1 MLRPTIKELLT
12 SLQGTVGGILIPE
25 LTSPYAQGQAAY
37 VAAMLARAAA
47 VYDREDDYN
56 AAELKDLRATLAAL
70 ARLAPKHLGRGLGDL
85 KKAVARGLKGAK
97 LNPPDHSDHPD
108 HRAMEAAISE
118 FAAALALGRLDDAV
132 ARVMRA
138 YLKRHLDR
146 TREFLGNVVMG

>member
-1 MLRPTIKELLT
+1 MLRPTIRELLT

-37 VAAMLARAAA
+37 VIAMLARAAA
-47 VYDREDDYN
+47 VYDRENDYN
-56 AAELKDLRATLAAL
+56 AAELKDLSVTLAAL

-85 KKAVARGLKGAK
+85 KKAIARGLKAGK
-97 LNPPDHSDHPD
+97 MNPPG

-132 ARVMRA
+132 ARLMRA

>member
-1 MLRPTIKELLT
+1 MLRPTIRELLT

-85 KKAVARGLKGAK
+85 KKAVARGLKAAK
-97 LNPPDHSDHPD
+97 LNPPDHSDH
-108 HRAMEAAISE
+108 RAMEATISE

-132 ARVMRA
+132 ARLMRA

-146 TREFLGNVVMG
+146 TREFLGNIVMG

>member
-12 SLQGTVGGILIPE
+12 SLQGTVGGILMPE

-47 VYDREDDYN
+47 VYDQENGYN

-85 KKAVARGLKGAK
+85 KKPIARARKAAK
-97 LNPPDHSDHPD
+97 LNPPD

-118 FAAALALGRLDDAV
+118 FAAALALGRLDDAL
-132 ARVMRA
+132 ARLMRA

>member
-25 LTSPYAQGQAAY
+25 LMSPYAQGQAAY

-47 VYDREDDYN
+47 VYDREGDYN
-56 AAELKDLRATLAAL
+56 AAEMKDLRATLAAL

-85 KKAVARGLKGAK
+85 KKAIARGLKAAK
-97 LNPPDHSDHPD
+97 LNPPD

-118 FAAALALGRLDDAV
+118 LAAALALGRLDDPV
-132 ARVMRA
+132 ARLVRA
-138 YLKRHLDR
+138 YLRRHLDR
-146 TREFLGNVVMG
+146 TREFLGNVVMGG

>member
-12 SLQGTVGGILIPE
+12 SLQGTVGGILMPE
-25 LTSPYAQGQAAY
+25 LASPYAQGQAAY

-47 VYDREDDYN
+47 VYDQESGYN
-56 AAELKDLRATLAAL
+56 AAELKDLRVTLSAL
-70 ARLAPKHLGRGLGDL
+70 GRLAPKHLGRGLGDL
-85 KKAVARGLKGAK
+85 KKSIARARKAAK
-97 LNPPDHSDHPD
+97 LNPPD

-118 FAAALALGRLDDAV
+118 FAAALALGRLDDAL
-132 ARVMRA
+132 ARLMRG

>member
-37 VAAMLARAAA
+37 VAAMLSRAAA
-47 VYDREDDYN
+47 VYDREGGYN

-70 ARLAPKHLGRGLGDL
+70 ARVAPKHLGRGYGDL
-85 KKAVARGLKGAK
+85 KKTIARGQKAAK
-97 LNPPDHSDHPD
+97 QNPPD

-118 FAAALALGRLDDAV
+118 FAVALALGRLDDAV
-132 ARVMRA
+132 ARLVRA

-146 TREFLGNVVMG
+146 AREFLGNVVMG